1 MEIGAFACNRSTSEA
16 ASSVKRISSSPG
28 VIWESMSARG
38 KSSAL
43 IRENSGQI
51 AIIKSRMVIDKTLQ
65 CFIMA
70 IGCQRSAI
78 SGRFSALSVSRSGA
92 NLSDS
97 ADFLLAISCQSSLI
111 DFQTT
116 LCQSQRFG
124 MPVFFAERRWF
135 PTTDSQFS
143 ISQHHRS
150 QPSLLSAEK
159 TSLCINLSW
168 YVKTVL
174 APNILT

>member
-1 MEIGAFACNRSTSEA
+1 
-16 ASSVKRISSSPG
+16 
-28 VIWESMSARG
+28 
-38 KSSAL
+38 
-43 IRENSGQI
+43 
-51 AIIKSRMVIDKTLQ
+51 
-65 CFIMA
+65 MA

-78 SGRFSALSVSRSGA
+78 SGRFSALSESRSDA

-124 MPVFFAERRWF
+124 MPVFFAESRWF

-168 YVKTVL
+168 YVKNRFGTKHSD
-174 APNILT
+174 LTFRREELNLCLLFHSRALLSTENQEIQFSMVSDQ